1 MTIKYQSNEY
11 VVKRLVYQTFIGIL
25 ENHERIYSKNGI
37 KEDFRPSNLK
47 ESINDRVR

>member
-25 ENHERIYSKNGI
+25 ENHERIYSKM
-37 KEDFRPSNLK
+37 ELK
-47 ESINDRVR
+47 KILDLLI